1 MSVVRSVAGIGSP
14 VDLWAAGM
22 TPSLQITRPQ
32 PAMKRAY
39 RLRTPEQYQRV
50 RRDGRTW
57 DAGMLMLNAAPN
69 WRRLSRCGFVTPKR
83 LGGAVTRNRIRR
95 RVREAVRLL
104 YPQIV
109 PGWDIVFIARSP
121 ALAEIAFPQLQA
133 LVQQA
138 LQRAGVLQ
146 ASDSGQSH
154 RG

>member
-1 MSVVRSVAGIGSP
+1 
-14 VDLWAAGM
+14 
-22 TPSLQITRPQ
+22 
-32 PAMKRAY
+32 MKRAY

-69 WRRLSRCGFVTPKR
+69 RRRLSRCGFVTPKR
-83 LGGAVTRNRIRR
+83 LGGSVTRNRIRR

-146 ASDSGQSH
+146 ASDGGQSDM
-154 RG
+154 G

>member
-1 MSVVRSVAGIGSP
+1 
-14 VDLWAAGM
+14 
-22 TPSLQITRPQ
+22 
-32 PAMKRAY
+32 MKRAY

-69 WRRLSRCGFVTPKR
+69 RRRLSRCGFVTPKR

-121 ALAEIAFPQLQA
+121 VLAEIAFPQLQA

>member
-1 MSVVRSVAGIGSP
+1 
-14 VDLWAAGM
+14 
-22 TPSLQITRPQ
+22 
-32 PAMKRAY
+32 MKRAY

-69 WRRLSRCGFVTPKR
+69 RRRLSRCGFVTPKR

-133 LVQQA
+133 LVQTGA
-138 LQRAGVLQ
+138 SARRRVAGVRWRSVRHGMTC
-146 ASDSGQSH
+146 APTTDRPSKM
-154 RG
+154 R

>member
-1 MSVVRSVAGIGSP
+1 MSVVRSVAGIGDS

-22 TPSLQITRPQ
+22 PASLRITCPQ

-69 WRRLSRCGFVTPKR
+69 RRRLSRCGFVTPKR

-109 PGWDIVFIARSP
+109 PGWDIVFVARSP

-146 ASDSGQSH
+146 TSDGGQSD
-154 RG
+154 GG

>member
-1 MSVVRSVAGIGSP
+1 
-14 VDLWAAGM
+14 
-22 TPSLQITRPQ
+22 
-32 PAMKRAY
+32 MKRAY

-69 WRRLSRCGFVTPKR
+69 RRRVSRCGFIVARR
-83 LGGAVTRNRIRR
+83 LGGAVVRNRIRR

-104 YPQIV
+104 YPQIA
-109 PGWDIVFIARSP
+109 PGWDMVFIARSP

-133 LVQQA
+133 LVQQV

-146 ASDSGQSH
+146 ASVSRSSEPE
-154 RG
+154 

>member
-22 TPSLQITRPQ
+22 IPSLQITRPQ

-50 RRDGRTW
+50 RRDGCTW
-57 DAGMLMLNAAPN
+57 DTGMLMLNAAPN
-69 WRRLSRCGFVTPKR
+69 RRRLSRCGFVTPKR
-83 LGGAVTRNRIRR
+83 LGSAVTRNRIRR

-133 LVQQA
+133 LVRQA
-138 LQRAGVLQ
+138 LQRAGILQ
-146 ASDSGQSH
+146 VSDGGQSNT
-154 RG
+154 G